1 MLHQDVATINLQH
14 CNCML
19 QASSTAI
26 ATTPPLYDV
35 LVALLLSCSSPA
47 GQALLAAFLA
57 PCAPDALL
65 HLVCCLP
72 DLIQPLDVEQ
82 GKA

>member
-1 MLHQDVATINLQH
+1 
-14 CNCML
+14 ML
-19 QASSTAI
+19 QQLVCSTAT
-26 ATTPPLYDV
+26 ACCGQAALLLQPSPQLYDV
-35 LVALLLSCSSPA
+35 LVALLLLSCSSPA

-72 DLIQPLDVEQ
+72 DLIKPLDVEQ